1 MSDMEIERRSA
12 SREWLFFVV
21 TLGLGLTALCFA
33 VAGGMG

>member
-1 MSDMEIERRSA
+1 MSDLEYQRRSA